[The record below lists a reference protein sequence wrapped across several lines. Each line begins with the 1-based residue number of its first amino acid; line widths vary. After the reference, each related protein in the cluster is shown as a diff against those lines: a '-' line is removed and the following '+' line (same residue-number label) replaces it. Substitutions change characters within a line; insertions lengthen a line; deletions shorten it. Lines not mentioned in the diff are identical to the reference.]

1 MYRNYFGLR
10 EKPFSIAPDPAFLY
24 MSERHREALAHL
36 LYGIR
41 SDAGFVLLTGEVGT
55 GKTTICR
62 CLLEQMP
69 ESARVAYIIN
79 PRLSILE
86 LLASICDEFG
96 IAYPPATVSGKLL
109 VDLINEYLLEAHA
122 EGCKPVLI
130 IDEAQN
136 LSHDLLEQIRLLTN
150 LETNEQKLLL
160 IIMLGQPELRDKLLR
175 PELRQMQQRITA
187 RYHLGPLSKTDT
199 CAYVNHR
206 LAVAGSRQ
214 RLFTSAALGRIFAFS
229 GGVPRLIN
237 LLCDRSLLG
246 AYSKG
251 AARANRA
258 IVVRAAEELLNDGRR
273 RFGALAV
280 WRPWALTAMLLI
292 TVLAGFHYGALPG
305 SLSGANAL
313 FRPLLERFEPPA
325 ASRPFVPASAPA
337 PACLASHSAVGDKTT
352 SAKKSKSTPPVTHDV
367 KQVVRLVQHSA
378 PAVHLRWPA
387 AKSRSRSKIM
397 AFRALFKQWG
407 LRYDPSRYRVACNQ
421 ARAEGADCLYRQGNW
436 GGLRRLN
443 RPAVLR
449 FIDDEG
455 GEYYAA
461 LSAVAGDSATLSVG
475 GKREVVRVEELE
487 RYWTGAYI
495 VLWRTPPAYSGVL
508 LPGHGA
514 PWLSWFG
521 TRLAAVSGRRDN
533 PLKVPAVLAGDLLV
547 RVKDF
552 QRQRGLSPDGILGP
566 QTLIN
571 LNSLTA
577 RVPVLIKSAK
587 GVSPLLSL
595 ENGGDFH

>member
-10 EKPFSIAPDPAFLY
+10 QKPFSIAPDPAFLY

-79 PRLSILE
+79 PRLSTLE

-96 IAYPPATVSGKLL
+96 IAYPPGQTSGKLL

-160 IIMLGQPELRDKLLR
+160 IIMLGQPELRNKLLR

-187 RYHLGPLSKTDT
+187 RYHLGPLSKSDT

-214 RLFTSAALGRIFAFS
+214 KLFTTAALSRVFAFS

-251 AARANRA
+251 TGRANRA
-258 IVVRAAEELLNDGRR
+258 IVVRAAGELSNDGRR
-273 RFGALAV
+273 SFADTAV
-280 WRPWALTAMLLI
+280 WRPWVLAAVLLI
-292 TVLAGFHYGALPG
+292 TVMAGFHFGALPG
-305 SLSGANAL
+305 LAGKD
-313 FRPLLERFEPPA
+313 FRPLLERFGFAPPTVSRPLSLPPA
-325 ASRPFVPASAPA
+325 QAPE
-337 PACLASHSAVGDKTT
+337 CLASHSAAGDLHVVE
-352 SAKKSKSTPPVTHDV
+352 KSKSRSPAPVVQAAGPPESVA
-367 KQVVRLVQHSA
+367 RP
-378 PAVHLRWPA
+378 PAAAVPLRWPA
-387 AKSRSRSKIM
+387 AKSRAKSKIL
-397 AFRALFKQWG
+397 AFQALFKQWG
-407 LRYDPSRYRVACNQ
+407 LNYDPSRYPVACNQ

-455 GEYYAA
+455 GDYYAA
-461 LSAVAGDSATLSVG
+461 LSAVAGDTAVLSVG

-487 RYWTGAYI
+487 KYWTGAYI
-495 VLWRTPPAYSGVL
+495 VLWRTPPAYSGAL
-508 LPGHGA
+508 LPGRGA
-514 PWLSWFG
+514 PWLSWLD
-521 TRLAAVSGRRDN
+521 TRLAAVNGRRDN
-533 PLKVPAVLAGDLLV
+533 ALKVPAVLTGKLLA

-552 QRQRGLSPDGILGP
+552 QRRRGLNPDGILGP
-566 QTLIN
+566 QTLIS

-577 RVPVLIKSAK
+577 RVPALLKSAK
-587 GVSPLLSL
+587 GISPLVSL
-595 ENGGDFH
+595 ENR

>member
-1 MYRNYFGLR
+1 MYRTYFGLR
-10 EKPFSIAPDPAFLY
+10 QKPFSIAPDPAFLY

-79 PRLSILE
+79 PRLSTLE

-96 IAYPPATVSGKLL
+96 IAYPPGQASGKLL
-109 VDLINEYLLEAHA
+109 VDLINEYLIEAHA

-187 RYHLGPLSKTDT
+187 RYHLGPLSKSDIS
-199 CAYVNHR
+199 AYVNHR

-214 RLFTSAALGRIFAFS
+214 RLFTTAALNRVFAFS

-258 IVVRAAEELLNDGRR
+258 IVVRAAGELLNDGRQH
-273 RFGALAV
+273 FTDLAV
-280 WRPWALTAMLLI
+280 WRPWALAAVLLI
-292 TVLAGFHYGALPG
+292 TVLAGFYSGALPG
-305 SLSGANAL
+305 RLLGANAL
-313 FRPLLERFEPPA
+313 LSPLLKHFEPSA
-325 ASRPFVPASAPA
+325 ASRLLVPA
-337 PACLASHSAVGDKTT
+337 PACLASHSAAGNKT
-352 SAKKSKSTPPVTHDV
+352 ALANKIKSPPPVTHAV
-367 KQVVRLVQHSA
+367 KQVVHSVKHSA
-378 PAVHLRWPA
+378 PAVHLRWPVA
-387 AKSRSRSKIM
+387 KPRAKSKIL

-407 LRYDPSRYRVACNQ
+407 LNYDPSRYPVACNQ
-421 ARAEGADCLYRQGNW
+421 ARAEGADCLYQQGNW
-436 GGLRRLN
+436 GSLRRLN

-449 FIDDEG
+449 FIDDKG

-461 LSAVAGDSATLSVG
+461 LSAAAGDNATLSVG
-475 GKREVVRVEELE
+475 GRREVVKVEELE
-487 RYWTGAYI
+487 KYWTGAYI
-495 VLWRTPPAYSGVL
+495 VLWRTPPAYSGAL
-508 LPGHGA
+508 LPGHGV
-514 PWLSWFG
+514 PWLSWLG
-521 TRLAAVSGRRDN
+521 SRLAAVSGIVRQKY
-533 PLKVPAVLAGDLLV
+533 PLCWPAGCWPGLRIFSVKGD
-547 RVKDF
+547 
-552 QRQRGLSPDGILGP
+552 
-566 QTLIN
+566 
-571 LNSLTA
+571 
-577 RVPVLIKSAK
+577 
-587 GVSPLLSL
+587 
-595 ENGGDFH
+595 

>member
-10 EKPFSIAPDPAFLY
+10 QKPFSIAPDPAFLY

-79 PRLSILE
+79 PRLSTLE

-96 IAYPPATVSGKLL
+96 IAYPPGEASGKLL

-187 RYHLGPLSKTDT
+187 RYHLGPLSKSDT

-214 RLFTSAALGRIFAFS
+214 RLFTPAALSRVFAFS

-246 AYSKG
+246 AYSRGHAK
-251 AARANRA
+251 ANRA
-258 IVVRAAEELLNDGRR
+258 IVVRAAGELLDDGR
-273 RFGALAV
+273 
-280 WRPWALTAMLLI
+280 
-292 TVLAGFHYGALPG
+292 
-305 SLSGANAL
+305 
-313 FRPLLERFEPPA
+313 
-325 ASRPFVPASAPA
+325 
-337 PACLASHSAVGDKTT
+337 
-352 SAKKSKSTPPVTHDV
+352 
-367 KQVVRLVQHSA
+367 QRL
-378 PAVHLRWPA
+378 
-387 AKSRSRSKIM
+387 
-397 AFRALFKQWG
+397 
-407 LRYDPSRYRVACNQ
+407 
-421 ARAEGADCLYRQGNW
+421 
-436 GGLRRLN
+436 
-443 RPAVLR
+443 
-449 FIDDEG
+449 
-455 GEYYAA
+455 
-461 LSAVAGDSATLSVG
+461 
-475 GKREVVRVEELE
+475 
-487 RYWTGAYI
+487 
-495 VLWRTPPAYSGVL
+495 
-508 LPGHGA
+508 
-514 PWLSWFG
+514 
-521 TRLAAVSGRRDN
+521 
-533 PLKVPAVLAGDLLV
+533 
-547 RVKDF
+547 
-552 QRQRGLSPDGILGP
+552 
-566 QTLIN
+566 
-571 LNSLTA
+571 
-577 RVPVLIKSAK
+577 
-587 GVSPLLSL
+587 
-595 ENGGDFH
+595 

>member
-10 EKPFSIAPDPAFLY
+10 QKPFSIAPDPAFLY

-79 PRLSILE
+79 PRLSTLE

-96 IAYPPATVSGKLL
+96 IAYPPGQASGKLL

-130 IDEAQN
+130 IDEAQE

-187 RYHLGPLSKTDT
+187 RYHLGPLSKSDT

-214 RLFTSAALGRIFAFS
+214 KLFTTAALSRVFAFS

-258 IVVRAAEELLNDGRR
+258 IVGRAAGELLNDGRQ
-273 RFGALAV
+273 RFADLAV
-280 WRPWALTAMLLI
+280 WRPWALAAVLLI
-292 TVLAGFHYGALPG
+292 TVLAGFYSGALPG
-305 SLSGANAL
+305 RLLGANAL
-313 FRPLLERFEPPA
+313 FSPLLKRFEPPA
-325 ASRPFVPASAPA
+325 ASRPPVPISAPA
-337 PACLASHSAVGDKTT
+337 PACLASHSAAGNKATL
-352 SAKKSKSTPPVTHDV
+352 AKKTKSTPPVTQNV
-367 KQVVRLVQHSA
+367 KQVVRRAPHSGA
-378 PAVHLRWPA
+378 AIPLRWPA
-387 AKSRSRSKIM
+387 AKSRAKSKIM
-397 AFRALFKQWG
+397 AFRVLFKQWG
-407 LRYDPSRYRVACNQ
+407 LNYDPGRYPVACNQ
-421 ARAEGADCLYRQGNW
+421 ARAEGADCLYQQGNW

-455 GEYYAA
+455 GEYYVALLAA
-461 LSAVAGDSATLSVG
+461 AGDTATLLVG
-475 GKREVVRVEELE
+475 GSREVVKVEELE
-487 RYWTGAYI
+487 NTGRGPILFYWSPTTSLQRRA
-495 VLWRTPPAYSGVL
+495 VTRSWHPLAVMAQHPACRCQRS
-508 LPGHGA
+508 
-514 PWLSWFG
+514 
-521 TRLAAVSGRRDN
+521 
-533 PLKVPAVLAGDLLV
+533 AG
-547 RVKDF
+547 
-552 QRQRGLSPDGILGP
+552 
-566 QTLIN
+566 
-571 LNSLTA
+571 
-577 RVPVLIKSAK
+577 
-587 GVSPLLSL
+587 
-595 ENGGDFH
+595 

>member
-10 EKPFSIAPDPAFLY
+10 QKPFSIAPDPAFLY

-79 PRLSILE
+79 PRLSTLE
-86 LLASICDEFG
+86 LLASICEEFG
-96 IAYPPATVSGKLL
+96 IAYPPGEASGKLL

-206 LAVAGSRQ
+206 LAVAGSRE
-214 RLFTSAALGRIFAFS
+214 RLFTKAALSRVFAFS

-251 AARANRA
+251 DTRADRA

-305 SLSGANAL
+305 LSGANAL
-313 FRPLLERFEPPA
+313 FSPLLKRFEPPA
-325 ASRPFVPASAPA
+325 ASRPFLPA
-337 PACLASHSAVGDKTT
+337 PVTAPECLASHSAAEAKT
-352 SAKKSKSTPPVTHDV
+352 APAEKNKKTPPVTEDAKPIV
-367 KQVVRLVQHSA
+367 AAVQHTV
-378 PAVHLRWPA
+378 PVVHLRWPA
-387 AKSRSRSKIM
+387 AKPRSRSKIM
-397 AFRALFKQWG
+397 AFRDLFKQWG
-407 LRYDPSRYRVACNQ
+407 MQYDPSRYRVACNQ

-495 VLWRTPPAYSGVL
+495 VLWRTPPAYSGAL

-533 PLKVPAVLAGDLLV
+533 PLKVPAVLGGDLLV

-552 QRQRGLSPDGILGP
+552 QRQRGLRPDGILGP

-577 RVPVLIKSAK
+577 RVPALIKSAK

>member
-10 EKPFSIAPDPAFLY
+10 QKPFSIAPDPAFLY

-79 PRLSILE
+79 PRLSTLE
-86 LLASICDEFG
+86 LLVSICEEFG
-96 IAYPPATVSGKLL
+96 IACPPEGASGKLL
-109 VDLINEYLLEAHA
+109 VDLINEYLLKAHA

-187 RYHLGPLSKTDT
+187 RYHLGPLSKSDT

-206 LAVAGSRQ
+206 LAVAGSRR
-214 RLFTSAALGRIFAFS
+214 RLFTSAALSRVFAFS

-251 AARANRA
+251 DTKVNRA
-258 IVVRAAEELLNDGRR
+258 IVGRAAGELLNDGRR
-273 RFGALAV
+273 RFGDAAV
-280 WRPWALTAMLLI
+280 WRPWALAAVLLI
-292 TVLAGFHYGALPG
+292 TVLAGFHYGAFPG
-305 SLSGANAL
+305 LSGAD
-313 FRPLLERFEPPA
+313 FRPLLKRFL
-325 ASRPFVPASAPA
+325 PASVSRSFRPPPAPA
-337 PACLASHSAVGDKTT
+337 PECLASHSAAGDLVK
-352 SAKKSKSTPPVTHDV
+352 AVKKSKKSILPLIS
-367 KQVVRLVQHSA
+367 RA
-378 PAVHLRWPA
+378 AGPAAGGGRPRAETVPLRWPA
-387 AKSRSRSKIM
+387 AKSRAKSKIL

-407 LRYDPSRYRVACNQ
+407 LNYDPGRYPVACNQ

-449 FIDDEG
+449 FIDEAG

-461 LSAVAGDSATLSVG
+461 LSAIAGDSATLSVG
-475 GKREVVRVEELE
+475 GRQEVVRVEELE
-487 RYWTGAYI
+487 KYWTGTYI
-495 VLWRTPPAYSGVL
+495 VLWRTPPAYSGAL

-514 PWLSWFG
+514 PWLSWLG
-521 TRLAAVSGRRDN
+521 TRLAAVSGQPDSSS
-533 PLKVPAVLAGDLLV
+533 KVPAVLTGKLLA

-552 QRQRGLSPDGILGP
+552 QRQRGLKADGILGP

-577 RVPVLIKSAK
+577 RVPTLIKSVK
-587 GVSPLLSL
+587 RISPLASF
-595 ENGGDFH
+595 ENTDSP